1 MLNMGTQQ
9 KSRFWKYIYAA
20 LSPDGTCG
28 TLQESDVFIS
38 YGETCQHLGR
48 VDNSVDQVF
57 LSNRVRCHEEACEI
71 PIAMEGSQGQV

>member
-28 TLQESDVFIS
+28 TLQEGDVFIS

-57 LSNRVRCHEEACEI
+57 SSNRVRCHEEACVI
-71 PIAMEGSQGQV
+71 PIAMEGRQGQV